1 MYVMYLVSLSYAQ
14 VIEVGNEVVYKRI
27 SNVLYDIKILLL
39 VGLSYNTDIRTNNI
53 KYKYA
58 EKRAT
63 INFF

>member
-27 SNVLYDIKILLL
+27 SNVVYDIKILLL

>member
-1 MYVMYLVSLSYAQ
+1 LSYAQ

-27 SNVLYDIKILLL
+27 SNVVYDIKILLL